1 MRYPLPLELHA
12 VRFFCTYGTRPP
24 LYIAHGTL
32 YGNFYGTLYGTL
44 YGNFYGTFSMAL
56 SLWHS
61 LWHAVGISLY
71 RISLLHIST
80 AYTPF
85 FRFRFVTHPPLFSIQ
100 HTHTHRKRIS
110 SRVHHVFIT
119 CSSSLILLSVGL
131 QAPSQGVLSVTR
143 DGGGLRVGDVLR
155 ACSSYT
161 RDALTT
167 AAKEANGAIAHKS
180 ATAHKAAT
188 AAVGHGSPKS
198 PKVVFENLLHSLLAL
213 ASPPSKCLF
222 VTDGHAPE
230 EVGVSCPHVIVK

>member
-1 MRYPLPLELHA
+1 M
-12 VRFFCTYGTRPP
+12 
-24 LYIAHGTL
+24 
-32 YGNFYGTLYGTL
+32 
-44 YGNFYGTFSMAL
+44 
-56 SLWHS
+56 
-61 LWHAVGISLY
+61 
-71 RISLLHIST
+71 
-80 AYTPF
+80 
-85 FRFRFVTHPPLFSIQ
+85 
-100 HTHTHRKRIS
+100 
-110 SRVHHVFIT
+110 
-119 CSSSLILLSVGL
+119 GL

-188 AAVGHGSPKS
+188 AAVGHGSFKS

-230 EVGVSCPHVIVK
+230 EVGVSCPACYCQVILQDTPRSYPLSLYSYSAHIRKFKLRDRKLRDRKLRDRKLRDRKSVPVCIRSHCALGALPLAGDGGTHREHLRAHRRCTLSLRATSRRGGSSLNF

>member
-1 MRYPLPLELHA
+1 M
-12 VRFFCTYGTRPP
+12 
-24 LYIAHGTL
+24 
-32 YGNFYGTLYGTL
+32 
-44 YGNFYGTFSMAL
+44 
-56 SLWHS
+56 
-61 LWHAVGISLY
+61 
-71 RISLLHIST
+71 
-80 AYTPF
+80 
-85 FRFRFVTHPPLFSIQ
+85 
-100 HTHTHRKRIS
+100 
-110 SRVHHVFIT
+110 
-119 CSSSLILLSVGL
+119 GL

-188 AAVGHGSPKS
+188 AAVGHGSFKS